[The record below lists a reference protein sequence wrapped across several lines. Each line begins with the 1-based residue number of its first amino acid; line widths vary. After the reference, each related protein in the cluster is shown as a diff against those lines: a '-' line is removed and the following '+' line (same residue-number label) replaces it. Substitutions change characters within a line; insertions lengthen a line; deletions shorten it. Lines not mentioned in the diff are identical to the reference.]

1 MSTVIAFLGSP
12 RKNGASTQLVIKAI
26 EGAKAAGAEVVIY
39 DMNDDEIKGC
49 QCCYYCRAHEGCAT
63 KDKLQPMYEQIKE
76 ADGIIASFP
85 IFFHNINS
93 QGKKLIDRL
102 YPVIDGRFAPRYPGK
117 KVITVYSQANPKAE
131 LFQKAIA
138 KNDSFFQSF
147 GWEITENLLAYG
159 TGTPGYEVPQEL
171 LDKAYEAGKALVSQ

>member
-1 MSTVIAFLGSP
+1 MQIFHRDFTRICKYDTILSDMYSSIPRRDFMSTVIAFLGSP

-93 QGKKLIDRL
+93 QGKKLI
-102 YPVIDGRFAPRYPGK
+102 G
-117 KVITVYSQANPKAE
+117 
-131 LFQKAIA
+131 
-138 KNDSFFQSF
+138 FFQS
-147 GWEITENLLAYG
+147 
-159 TGTPGYEVPQEL
+159 TGMFAFHSTNTTN
-171 LDKAYEAGKALVSQ
+171 A